1 MRNYLAALISFA
13 SVFSASAQNTSGITG
28 KKDTSFNNYSTF
40 ISTKKQFPDI
50 QMVKDVPSPDVKEV
64 RNLVYC
70 NSANGPLHLDVF
82 APQKPKQS
90 KMPAVVIIHGG
101 GWRTGDRSQH
111 IPLARELAK
120 AGYVAITVEYR
131 LSTIALYPAAVN
143 DVKAAIRW
151 TRANAGKYKID
162 KEKVAI
168 LGFSAGGELAAFTG
182 ITNGIANFEGP
193 GCNAGKSS
201 AVQAIVDIDGILS
214 FTHPESAEGNDSKG
228 TSAATYWFGYPKK
241 DKPELWDAASS
252 LTYADNAKVPML
264 FLNSSAD
271 RMHAGRD
278 DLIKILNTKHIY
290 TEVHTFKGAPH
301 VFCLFEPWFTPT
313 VNYTVDFLNK
323 VFK

>member
-1 MRNYLAALISFA
+1 MRIYFFTLIFLAA
-13 SVFSASAQNTSGITG
+13 VFPASAQMTKGITG
-28 KKDTSFNNYSTF
+28 KKDTSFSNYSAF
-40 ISTKKQFPDI
+40 ISTKKQYPDI
-50 QMVKDVPSPDVKEV
+50 QMVKDVPSPQVKEY
-64 RNLVYC
+64 RDLIYC
-70 NSANGPLHLDVF
+70 NSANGPLHLDIF
-82 APQKPKQS
+82 APQKVKRS
-90 KMPAVVIIHGG
+90 KIPAVLVIHGG

-131 LSTIALYPAAVN
+131 LSTIALYPAAVY

-151 TRANAGKYKID
+151 ARANADKYKID

-182 ITNGIANFEGP
+182 VTNGISDFEGKE
-193 GCNAGKSS
+193 GNTGQSS
-201 AVQAIVDIDGILS
+201 KVRAVVDIDGILS
-214 FTHPESAEGNDSKG
+214 FTHPESAEGDDSRG
-228 TSAATYWFGYPKK
+228 TSAATYWFGYSKK
-241 DKPELWDAASS
+241 DKPELWNAASS
-252 LTYADNAKVPML
+252 LTYTNNAKVPML

-278 DLIKILNTKHIY
+278 DLIKIFQAKNIY
-290 TEVHTFKGAPH
+290 TEVHTFAGAPH

-313 VNYTVDFLNK
+313 VKFTVDFLNK